1 MSIWQKIS
9 ENFKSKNPE
18 IIEKAIKENTQYASF
33 LEGKFAKNLVVVTP
47 WNSEKGKRMLLESD
61 YNNSFFHLAHTFQ
74 SMANPFYG
82 SVASMV
88 NVLNALRL
96 DKGIVPDSN
105 ERIFK
110 LFDRNTGEIREF
122 SFNIYTQNSLL
133 DDETDLVKHRE
144 KILPKIKDEVAYVD
158 FDEFNPGLSLMQM
171 KRILEIY
178 KCSVDIFYAHNDVNN
193 GVADFISHL
202 KDALSSDKKFIIANF
217 YGEIIG
223 LHQAGHFST
232 IAAFHEPTWSVL
244 VLDTASHKHPWY
256 WVSVDQLYHAMNTE
270 AREGNKRGYLVV
282 SDKL

>member
-9 ENFKSKNPE
+9 ENFRSKNSE

-33 LEGKFAKNLVVVTP
+33 LEAKFAKNSVVITP

-61 YNNSFFHLAHTFQ
+61 YNNSFFNLAHNFQ
-74 SMANPFYG
+74 SMINPFYG

-133 DDETDLVKHRE
+133 DNETDSIKLRE

-158 FDEFNPGLSLMQM
+158 FDEFNPGLSLMQV

-178 KCSVDIFYAHNDVNN
+178 KCEVDIFYAHNDVNN
-193 GVADFISHL
+193 GIADFIAHL
-202 KDALSSDKKFIIANF
+202 KNALSSDRKYVIANF

-232 IAAFHEPTWSVL
+232 IAAFHEPSWNVL

-270 AREGNKRGYLVV
+270 AREGNKRGYLIV